1 MITMTKHTGA
11 SLLRKLRDGSINAQ
25 ERELLDAWYLH
36 YAKQADPLVDADV
49 FRKDLEDLRGEF
61 YLNAR
66 EPRKVRLWPRVAT
79 AAAILGLIFTVGLL
93 TYRSVDD
100 QFNADKT
107 AYAND
112 VRPGKQ
118 GATLT
123 LSDGRQVYLSGA
135 MDGQLAEQSGVKI
148 RKTKDGQ
155 LIYELKESAADLD
168 QYNTL
173 ATARGETYQV
183 RLPEG
188 SVIWLNAASTLTYHP
203 QLVQHGTRTVR
214 LSGEAYFEIAK
225 DPKHPFVVETPGQK
239 IAVLGTRFNVSS
251 YRDETVTTTTLLEG
265 SVQLETA
272 KGQALKLRVGEQ
284 ARLALHGLSKTE
296 VNAEDAVAWKDGIFL
311 LAGQDLETVMRQA
324 ARWYDVEVEFA
335 DESVKKEVLK
345 GSLSR
350 FENISQLLE
359 VLESTGSV
367 HFKVKGRRVIA
378 IK

>member
-1 MITMTKHTGA
+1 MTKHTGA

-36 YAKQADPLVDADV
+36 YAKQADPLMDADV

-66 EPRKVRLWPRVAT
+66 ERRKVRLWPRVAT
-79 AAAILGLIFTVGLL
+79 AAAILGLVFTVGLL

-183 RLPEG
+183 RLPDG

-284 ARLALHGLSKTE
+284 ARLAHHGLSKTE